1 MFAYAC
7 ASHAAVQ
14 ALRGCTLVEQP
25 EMCVAHRSAWASM
38 NTDASAAAAALAAAA
53 PAVMRVV
60 KRRKARHDMVDECA
74 CEQLLGGEGEVA
86 AALRVY
92 SPSDIEDANESESCE
107 SDDDSDDDDDVAED
121 NEGRCDTGG
130 SEGGPEDKSQADCVA
145 SAQDG
150 GSL

>member
-25 EMCVAHRSAWASM
+25 EMCVVQRSAWASM

-60 KRRKARHDMVDECA
+60 KRTKARHDMVDECA

-86 AALRVY
+86 AALKVY
-92 SPSDIEDANESESCE
+92 SPSDIEDANASESCE
-107 SDDDSDDDDDVAED
+107 SDDDSDDDDDVAD

-130 SEGGPEDKSQADCVA
+130 SEGGPDGKSQADCVA

>member
-1 MFAYAC
+1 
-7 ASHAAVQ
+7 
-14 ALRGCTLVEQP
+14 
-25 EMCVAHRSAWASM
+25 M

-86 AALRVY
+86 AALKVY
-92 SPSDIEDANESESCE
+92 SPSDIEEANASESCE
-107 SDDDSDDDDDVAED
+107 SDDDSDDDDDVAD

-130 SEGGPEDKSQADCVA
+130 SEGGPDGKSQADCAA